1 MLVPCDKFDSS
12 LRHRMSC
19 TFPCD
24 TFAFVLL
31 ACTYGARTS
40 FDFHL
45 EIVDLIET
53 VTCPKKIG
61 GFVEILYD
69 RILYI
74 PHIVLL
80 HGRTITIIFEIVLF
94 GILFI

>member
-1 MLVPCDKFDSS
+1 MPY
-12 LRHRMSC
+12 

-31 ACTYGARTS
+31 ACTYGARAS

-45 EIVDLIET
+45 EIVDLIEA
-53 VTCPKKIG
+53 VTCPKKIS
-61 GFVEILYD
+61 GFVEIVYD

-74 PHIVLL
+74 PYIVLL
-80 HGRTITIIFEIVLF
+80 YGRTITIVFEIILF
-94 GILFI
+94 EILFI